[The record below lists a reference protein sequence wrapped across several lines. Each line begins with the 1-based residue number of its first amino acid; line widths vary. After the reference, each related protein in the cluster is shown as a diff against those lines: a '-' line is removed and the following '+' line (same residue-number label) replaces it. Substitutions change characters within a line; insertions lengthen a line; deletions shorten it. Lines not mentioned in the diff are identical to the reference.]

1 MSYRFEKDVN
11 GIIFDGNTMAPSRLT
26 VRGTADS
33 KGKSLSIADDKIMLE
48 IPLEPILKDI
58 KKMMEI

>member
-11 GIIFDGNTMAPSRLT
+11 GIIFDGNTMIHARLT

-33 KGKSLSIADDKIMLE
+33 KGKSLSIAYDNIMLE
-48 IPLEPILKDI
+48 IPLEPIHKDI